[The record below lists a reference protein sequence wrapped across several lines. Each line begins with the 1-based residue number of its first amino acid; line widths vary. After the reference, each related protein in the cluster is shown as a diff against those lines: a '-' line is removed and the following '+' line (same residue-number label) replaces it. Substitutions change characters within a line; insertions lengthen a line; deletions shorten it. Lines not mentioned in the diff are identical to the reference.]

1 MMSQLFVA
9 AVKTNERVQSSV
21 NPSGNLCALQEA
33 AGLDSSDASTHRHP
47 PFTQFPGSLVVRI
60 RRSHCRSPG
69 SIPGQGITFTFP
81 NVCGKLMFLKSLN
94 ITVYYFGNNKQYS
107 LAYKIVIRV
116 WKKGRDNRQRV
127 VHLGQRGYALP
138 GLPQTRGLQTLEDSR
153 EGTTGPVSP
162 RAGVITGSWHTSTCR
177 QMQTHFLIEV
187 NNWK

>member
-1 MMSQLFVA
+1 MSQLFVA

-21 NPSGNLCALQEA
+21 NPSGNFCALQEA
-33 AGLDSSDASTHRHP
+33 AGLDSSDASTHRHL
-47 PFTQFPGSLVVRI
+47 PFTQLPGG
-60 RRSHCRSPG
+60 PG
-69 SIPGQGITFTFP
+69 SIPGQGIIFTFP
-81 NVCGKLMFLKSLN
+81 NNTRVCGIWMFLQGLSKYHSGPC
-94 ITVYYFGNNKQYS
+94 YFGNKKQYS

-127 VHLGQRGYALP
+127 VHLGQRGYALS
-138 GLPQTRGLQTLEDSR
+138 GLPQTRRLQTLEDSG